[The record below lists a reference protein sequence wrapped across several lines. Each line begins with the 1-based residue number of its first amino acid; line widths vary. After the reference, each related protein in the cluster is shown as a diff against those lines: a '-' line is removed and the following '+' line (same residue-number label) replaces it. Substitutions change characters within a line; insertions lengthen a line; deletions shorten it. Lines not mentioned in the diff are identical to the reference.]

1 MKIDKVN
8 EGYQDGTLPVE
19 GQMFR
24 PVHISC
30 AESCTDEEF
39 GGYFAS
45 ESAAMKA
52 ARKHPHA
59 TQLRNVSIEEYRDGL
74 EL

>member
-1 MKIDKVN
+1 MKIDAVN

-19 GQMFR
+19 GQRFE
-24 PVHISC
+24 PVHLSC

-39 GGYFAS
+39 GGYFPS

-52 ARKHPHA
+52 ANKHPHFS
-59 TQLRNVSIEEYRDGL
+59 QLRRVSIEEYRDGR
-74 EL
+74 EQ